1 MYADNEFVT
10 ILDDR
15 IEYTNGVAK
24 SITVYDLSGV
34 ALLKRSNT
42 QSIETTSLQK
52 GIYIVKLKLDGKDIS
67 QKFIKK

>member
-1 MYADNEFVT
+1 MYADNESLT

-24 SITVYDLSGV
+24 SITLYDLSGV

-42 QSIETTSLQK
+42 QSIETTSLSK